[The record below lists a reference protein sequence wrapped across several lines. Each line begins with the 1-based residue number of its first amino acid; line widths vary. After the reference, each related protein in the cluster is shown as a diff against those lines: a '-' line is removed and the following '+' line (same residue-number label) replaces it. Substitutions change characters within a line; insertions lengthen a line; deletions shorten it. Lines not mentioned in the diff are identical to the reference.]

1 MLLKEGLLIFVAGM
15 ATAYVFMWLSMLLL
29 RANQKPVAQAAPDS
43 HAAQPHA
50 AHAPQPVASDDAEIA
65 LAIAAANRR

>member
-1 MLLKEGLLIFVAGM
+1 MLPKDALLIFVAGM

-29 RANQKPVAQAAPDS
+29 RANQKPVAQAAQEP
-43 HAAQPHA
+43 HATQPHA
-50 AHAPQPVASDDAEIA
+50 AAAPQPVASDDAEIA

>member
-1 MLLKEGLLIFVAGM
+1 MLPKDALLIFVAGM

-29 RANQKPVAQAAPDS
+29 RANQKSAAQAA
-43 HAAQPHA
+43 QEPHA
-50 AHAPQPVASDDAEIA
+50 PQPNAAPAPQPVASDDAEIA